1 MNLGLDEAKQLL
13 AGLKVKLDHDQAERA
28 VDPGAVTPMM
38 ILFPPCVYLT
48 RLLDYFR
55 HYENV
60 QVGAQNCHHEE
71 KGAFTGEVSAGM
83 IRSVGGS
90 HVILGHSERRAQ
102 FGEDDAL
109 LARKVKQAIDHDLS
123 VVFCCG
129 ESLSERED
137 NSYFQ
142 VVERQVHEGLFWLE
156 KNKLQKIIIA
166 YEPVWAI
173 GTGRT
178 ASPEQ
183 AQEMHAHLRKLVSDA
198 YGAEAAGEISILY
211 GGSCNAK
218 NAAELFSQPD
228 VDGGLIGGASLKAPD
243 FFDIYLSLARQKP

>member
-1 MNLGLDEAKQLL
+1 MNLSLDEAKQLL

-28 VDPGAVTPMM
+28 VGKGPINPLM
-38 ILFPPCVYLT
+38 ILFPPFVYLT
-48 RLLDYFR
+48 HLLDFSN
-55 HYENV
+55 HYEHV

-71 KGAFTGEVSAGM
+71 KGAFTGEVSATM

-102 FGEDDAL
+102 FGEDDAI
-109 LARKVKQAIDHDLS
+109 LALKVGQAIARELS

-129 ESLSERED
+129 ESLSEREND
-137 NSYFQ
+137 SYFQ
-142 VVERQVHEGLFWLE
+142 VVERQLREGLFWLE
-156 KNKLQKIIIA
+156 KEHLPKVIIA

-173 GTGRT
+173 GTGHT
-178 ASPEQ
+178 ATPAQ
-183 AQEMHAHLRKLVSDA
+183 AQDMHAHIRELVAKA

-228 VDGGLIGGASLKAPD
+228 VDGGLIGGASLKADD
-243 FFDIYLSLARQKP
+243 FFDIYRSLGQQKH